1 MAFGILLNK
10 MWTIWQWPRTVQFL
24 SHFHISLYEM
34 HETIW
39 VFSSDGVN
47 IASSNTFGL
56 SKISVSCK
64 IQPKIALTNESLRSK
79 IHMSLAHTG
88 IYCDCESIYVHL
100 FYEQLRF
107 SCKKE
112 MFMQVLA
119 QILMNF
125 CDFVG
130 IRKYIN
136 SLLAESIR

>member
-79 IHMSLAHTG
+79 IHMSLTHTG

-100 FYEQLRF
+100 FYEQLRILRAKKKC
-107 SCKKE
+107 SCKS
-112 MFMQVLA
+112 L
-119 QILMNF
+119 
-125 CDFVG
+125 
-130 IRKYIN
+130 RKSSWIFAT
-136 SLLAESIR
+136 LLGFANT